1 MKNCHWRFVR
11 TLMPIIMIFTI
22 NQSVFATPL
31 ELSVEECVA
40 LAQENSPTVKIAEAG
55 REKSFWGLK
64 QARSG
69 KGFNLSFIHSDT
81 RYNTPPT
88 TGFFG
93 TDHYTYDN
101 KFNNQLV
108 LGRTLY
114 SGGKVKGQID
124 AARFNLKIA
133 DLNIDAAKQ
142 QLKLDATTAYYDVL
156 QYRDQMQVSEESVDN
171 LEAHLK
177 NVKIQFGAGMVPKT
191 DMLYSQVQ
199 VATAEDGLIRAR
211 NNYVNAVDN
220 LLTVIGLPLSSET
233 EIKLKD
239 TFKKEKY
246 QLTMD
251 ECVAYALENRPE
263 LAEYLANISVAK
275 AGVKIAESGHWP
287 SVSIQGTQD
296 WYDQSFP
303 GDKNSNWS
311 VTLTTSYNILDAGLT
326 RSQSKQ
332 AKASLNAA
340 REQAKQTYD
349 STILEV
355 RQAYN
360 SMREAEKRIET
371 TEEAVDVAEENYRL
385 SEIGYTAGVG
395 TNLNVIDAQSAL
407 TQAKSLNIQAMHDY
421 SVTRAQLERAMG
433 IKVS

>member
-1 MKNCHWRFVR
+1 MRIFYWRFIRV
-11 TLMPIIMIFTI
+11 LLPIIMMFTI
-22 NQSVFATPL
+22 HQTVLATPI
-31 ELSVEECVA
+31 ELSVEDCVA
-40 LAQENSPTVKIAEAG
+40 LAQKNNPTAKIAEAG
-55 REKSFWGLK
+55 RERNYWALK

-69 KGFNLSFIHSDT
+69 KGFNLSFIHTDT

-93 TDHYTYDN
+93 TDHYTYDD

-114 SGGKVKGQID
+114 SGGKIEGQID
-124 AARFNLKIA
+124 AAKFKLKIA

-156 QYRDQMQVSEESVDN
+156 QYRDQLQVSEESVDN

-177 NVKIQFGAGMVPKT
+177 NVKTQFGAGMVPKT
-191 DMLYSQVQ
+191 DMLYSEVQ
-199 VATAEDGLIRAR
+199 LATAQDGLIRAR

-239 TFKKEKY
+239 TFKKETY

-251 ECVAYALENRPE
+251 ECVKYALENRPE
-263 LAEYLANISVAK
+263 LAQYLANISVAK
-275 AGVKIAESGHWP
+275 AEVKIAKSGHLP
-287 SVSIQGTQD
+287 SVSLQGTQD
-296 WYDQSFP
+296 WYDESFP
-303 GDKNSNWS
+303 GDTNSNWS

-326 RSQSKQ
+326 KSQSKQ
-332 AKASLNAA
+332 AKASLDAA
-340 REQAKQTYD
+340 REQARQTYD

-355 RQAYN
+355 RQAYT

-371 TEEAVDVAEENYRL
+371 TEEAVEVAEENYRL

-395 TNLNVIDAQSAL
+395 SNTNVIDAQSAL
-407 TQAKSLNIQAMHDY
+407 TQAKILNIQAMHDY
-421 SVTRAQLERAMG
+421 TVSRAQLERAMG